1 MIGKDISAD
10 AVPPS
15 LKFSCDAATLPNISA
30 VIGYRI
36 ALHPACIIWPNQ
48 TQDKVQRQSTMTTY
62 EMSRDGNAH
71 GG

>member
-1 MIGKDISAD
+1 MIGKDIPAD

-15 LKFSCDAATLPNISA
+15 LKAACDAATLPNISA
-30 VIGYRI
+30 IIGYRI
-36 ALHPACIIWPNQ
+36 ALHPARIYPAQ
-48 TQDKVQRQSTMTTY
+48 SDTRQSTMITY